1 MRSPALVRRFAG
13 LVMVASFMFVIVGD
27 ETVVSDFFGTDD
39 EALRL
44 QYLLDSADDWDRAM
58 TMYAIAGVLVAG
70 GFALWAGAVHLAR
83 AERRWRRVAS
93 IGAIGAALGAFAW
106 GAVCYRRATW
116 PPAEVADNPD
126 MLLPW
131 ALAWPLLSMLA
142 TALIGWTLLRADMRV
157 RGWVIIVAA
166 ALFVP
171 IGTILPLLVP
181 LPVALTGVIITA
193 ARSSRPEPSVTSP
206 EPLMP

>member
-1 MRSPALVRRFAG
+1 MI
-13 LVMVASFMFVIVGD
+13 ASFVFVIVGD
-27 ETVVSDFFGTDD
+27 ETVISDFFGTND

-44 QYLLDSADDWDRAM
+44 QYLLDAADDWDRAM

-83 AERRWRRVAS
+83 ADRMWRRVAS
-93 IGAIGAALGAFAW
+93 VGAIGAALGALAW
-106 GAVCYRRATW
+106 GVVCYRRATW
-116 PPAEVADNPD
+116 PPAEVAHNPD
-126 MLLPW
+126 SLLPW
-131 ALAWPLLSMLA
+131 ALAFPLLSMLA
-142 TALIGWTLLRADMRV
+142 TALIGWTLLRTHMRV
-157 RGWVIIVAA
+157 RGWVIIVAS

-171 IGTILPLLVP
+171 IGIILPLLVP

-193 ARSSRPEPSVTSP
+193 APSSRQEPSVASP